1 VDKERVRRW
10 LRNCGIAAAWV
21 FIVIGVHSAV
31 HNAAPDR
38 MTFSEC
44 LERHDDALGFH
55 ISAEKQRH
63 RGE

>member
-1 VDKERVRRW
+1 
-10 LRNCGIAAAWV
+10 V